1 LTWVFSSGTE
11 AGIDPAQKK
20 DWTGT
25 VPPVEEGAM
34 TNDATYELVHSS
46 TPGALSQAVRERI
59 NQGWWPMGTPFV
71 HGDRFIQAM
80 VLERPGDN
88 RPRKTSGGG

>member
-1 LTWVFSSGTE
+1 
-11 AGIDPAQKK
+11 
-20 DWTGT
+20 
-25 VPPVEEGAM
+25 
-34 TNDATYELVHSS
+34 
-46 TPGALSQAVRERI
+46 VRERI